1 VHTYTKPQTSSTR
14 SRGLGWRIHESVED
28 TKLSTN
34 KQHSLSADYEKLGM
48 TEEQLMQAHEVLDVK
63 CLTMVNLTIVRVLH
77 DAVYPSNTVE
87 SPATTKLRSILKTT
101 EVTKILQGEKLT
113 TESQWAEHPW
123 LIPALHMYGRLVY
136 KFEGMTDMI
145 HGAFMEDLLLVGTL

>member
-1 VHTYTKPQTSSTR
+1 M
-14 SRGLGWRIHESVED
+14 
-28 TKLSTN
+28 STN

-145 HGAFMEDLLLVGTL
+145 HGAFMEDLLLVGTR